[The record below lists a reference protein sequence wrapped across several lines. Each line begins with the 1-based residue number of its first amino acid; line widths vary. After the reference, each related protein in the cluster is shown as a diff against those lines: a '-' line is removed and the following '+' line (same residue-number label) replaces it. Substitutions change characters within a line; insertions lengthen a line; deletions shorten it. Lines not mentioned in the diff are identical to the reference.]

1 MQTNLF
7 LSLSHIVKKYQTRRQ
22 TITALNGVSFDIYK
36 QEIISLL
43 GINGAGKTTLSS
55 ILATLHPPTTGT
67 ILYNGKSIYDDIYT
81 YRTLIGYCPQTPNLH
96 PLLTI
101 KQNLVFAGLFYGMQ
115 EQDAEA
121 RAQQLITQ
129 YQLERYADEFIM
141 TLSGGYKQRVSIART
156 LMHNPQFI
164 IFDEP
169 TVGLDPHIRHKLWD
183 YIKELKEQGKT
194 ILLTTHYLDEAE
206 QLSDRICIL
215 DKGVVRLIQTTAQL
229 KETYKQQT
237 LEKIF
242 IQLME
247 EEEQQ

>member
-1 MQTNLF
+1 MQNNLF
-7 LSLSHIVKKYQTRRQ
+7 LSVLQVVKKYQTWRQ

-36 QEIISLL
+36 QEIIGLL

-55 ILATLHPPTTGT
+55 ILATLHPPTDGT
-67 ILYNGKSIYDDIYT
+67 ILYNGTSIYDDIYT
-81 YRTLIGYCPQTPNLH
+81 YRKLIGYCPQAPNLH

-115 EQDAEA
+115 EYDAQE
-121 RAQQLITQ
+121 RAQVLIEQ
-129 YQLERYADEFIM
+129 YNLERYADEFIM
-141 TLSGGYKQRVSIART
+141 SLSGGYKQRVSIART
-156 LMHNPQFI
+156 LMHNPEFI

-183 YIKELKEQGKT
+183 YIKELKDGGKT

-215 DKGVVRLIQTTAQL
+215 DKGVVKLIEKTKHL
-229 KETYKQQT
+229 KEKYPQQT
-237 LEKIF
+237 LENIF
-242 IQLME
+242 IQLIE
-247 EEEQQ
+247 EEE

>member
-1 MQTNLF
+1 MQNNLF
-7 LSLSHIVKKYQTRRQ
+7 LSVLQVVKKYQTWRQ

-36 QEIISLL
+36 QEIIGLL

-55 ILATLHPPTTGT
+55 ILATLHPPTDGT
-67 ILYNGKSIYDDIYT
+67 ILYNGTSIYDDIYT
-81 YRTLIGYCPQTPNLH
+81 YRKLIGYCPQAPNLH

-115 EQDAEA
+115 EHDAQE
-121 RAQQLITQ
+121 RAQVLIEQ
-129 YQLERYADEFIM
+129 YNLERYADEFIM
-141 TLSGGYKQRVSIART
+141 SLSGGYKQRVSIART
-156 LMHNPQFI
+156 LMHNPEFI

-183 YIKELKEQGKT
+183 YIKELKDGGKT

-215 DKGVVRLIQTTAQL
+215 DKGVVKLIEKTKHL
-229 KETYKQQT
+229 KEKYPQQT
-237 LEKIF
+237 LENIF
-242 IQLME
+242 IQLIE
-247 EEEQQ
+247 EEE

>member
-7 LSLSHIVKKYQTRRQ
+7 LSICHVVKTYQTWRQ
-22 TITALNGVSFDIYK
+22 VITALNGVSFDIYK

-67 ILYNGKSIYDDIYT
+67 ILYNGTSIYDDIYT
-81 YRTLIGYCPQTPNLH
+81 YRKLIGYCPQNPNLH

-115 EQDAEA
+115 ESNAEE
-121 RAQQLITQ
+121 RAQLLIEQ
-129 YQLERYADEFIM
+129 YNLERYADEFIM
-141 TLSGGYKQRVSIART
+141 SLSGGYKQRVSIART
-156 LMHNPQFI
+156 LMHNPEFI

-183 YIKELKEQGKT
+183 YIKELKDSGKT

-215 DKGVVRLIQTTAQL
+215 NKGIVKLIEKTEHLKQTYQ
-229 KETYKQQT
+229 QQT

-242 IQLME
+242 IQLIE
-247 EEEQQ
+247 EKE

>member
-1 MQTNLF
+1 MQNNLF
-7 LSLSHIVKKYQTRRQ
+7 LSLFQIVKKYQTWRQ

-55 ILATLHPPTTGT
+55 ILATLHPPTDGT
-67 ILYNGKSIYDDIYT
+67 IRYNGTSIYDDIYT
-81 YRTLIGYCPQTPNLH
+81 YRKLIGYCPQNPNLH

-101 KQNLVFAGLFYGMQ
+101 KQNLVFAGLFYGMHESDAQ
-115 EQDAEA
+115 E
-121 RAQQLITQ
+121 RAQLLIEQ
-129 YQLERYADEFIM
+129 YNLERYADEFIM
-141 TLSGGYKQRVSIART
+141 SLSGGYKQRVSIART
-156 LMHNPQFI
+156 LMHNPEFI

-183 YIKELKEQGKT
+183 YIKELKNNGKT

-215 DKGVVRLIQTTAQL
+215 NKGVVKLIEKTEHL
-229 KETYKQQT
+229 KQAYQQQT

-242 IQLME
+242 IQLIE
-247 EEEQQ
+247 EKE